1 MGGRLKHGGWSQKE
15 SHCQLRAPICG
26 RCALELRLLFPRSQA
41 THRFNL
47 SSRSVGVGCSNPLC
61 SHLVVLESAEPRVG
75 EDQSVEHLVDHVR
88 HAVDQVLRLRTA
100 SGCRGC
106 VGCVVIVIGGGRA
119 GDERAARVEA
129 DCGGGGRAGYGARD
143 GERVTTAHVP
153 EEQARS
159 ERTVHRE
166 EWQRER
172 YCTSGVGEGIGPQGI
187 LGAKGD
193 TPR

>member
-1 MGGRLKHGGWSQKE
+1 MGDGSRENDTANCARKSAGGALSNCVFF
-15 SHCQLRAPICG
+15 S
-26 RCALELRLLFPRSQA
+26 CALKLHIVSTDPTKR
-41 THRFNL
+41 
-47 SSRSVGVGCSNPLC
+47 PLC
-61 SHLVVLESAEPRVG
+61 SYLVVLESAEPRVG
-75 EDQSVEHLVDHVR
+75 QDQSVEHLVDHVR

-106 VGCVVIVIGGGRA
+106 VVGGIGGGRA

-129 DCGGGGRAGYGARD
+129 ECGGGGRAGYGAWD

-172 YCTSGVGEGIGPQGI
+172 YCTSGVGEGIGLRAI
-187 LGAKGD
+187 LG
-193 TPR
+193 